1 MRKGRYDMIIN
12 FEFLDEEPIEN
23 IITCLHYNVDK
34 VVFFGNGKLI
44 AEKKGSM
51 ERFLK
56 KYCNVEQVEFY
67 EISDT
72 DLGAVVEVMRTA
84 IVNERM
90 QEHACYFDV
99 TGGEG
104 LALLAFGIL
113 SRELQV
119 PMHMY
124 DVQKDE
130 LLEFDR
136 DYAEHISKN
145 VPGQKIGLN
154 LDKIVEMHGGVISYK
169 HNKGYKGQHDAGDLA
184 DIQKL
189 WRINQRFEREWNQ
202 FAMFLARYAQ
212 EMMVD
217 LSADVV
223 NADMKTRRSI
233 GTTKKL
239 ERILEACE
247 EAGVVRNVC
256 HENGRYSFTYKNEFV
271 KSCMCDSGSVLEQ
284 YTFLQEQSEPGTVDC
299 RVGVHID
306 WDGKL
311 HEGQGEDV
319 LNEIDVLSLCGN
331 VPVFISCKGGSVDQ
345 MALYELD
352 TVASRFGGKYA
363 KKMLVVARELSKAHA
378 LRAEEMGIEVRVL

>member
-1 MRKGRYDMIIN
+1 MIIN

-23 IITCLHYNVDK
+23 IITCLHYKAEK
-34 VVFFGNGKLI
+34 VVFFGAKELI
-44 AEKKGSM
+44 AEKRNSM

-56 KYCNVEQVEFY
+56 KYCKVGQVEFF

-72 DLGAVVEVMRTA
+72 DLDAVVEVMRKE
-84 IVNERM
+84 IEKERQQKNE
-90 QEHACYFDV
+90 CYFDV

-124 DVQKDE
+124 DVEKDE
-130 LLEFDR
+130 LLEFDK
-136 DYAEHISKN
+136 DYSERISRN
-145 VPGQKIGLN
+145 VPSQRVQLD
-154 LDKIVEMHGGVISYK
+154 LDKIIEMRGGVVSYK
-169 HNKGYKGQHDAGDLA
+169 HNKGYKGQHDADDMA

-189 WRINQRFEREWNQ
+189 WKINQRFEREWNQ
-202 FAMFLARYAQ
+202 FAMFLARHAQ

-217 LSADVV
+217 LNAGVV

-233 GTTKKL
+233 GSVKKL
-239 ERILEACE
+239 NQILDACN
-247 EAGVVRNVC
+247 EAGILRNVKYDK
-256 HENGRYSFTYKNEFV
+256 ERYAFTYKNEFV

-284 YTFLQEQSEPGTVDC
+284 YTFLREQDNAGTLDC

-306 WDGKL
+306 WDGVIHK
-311 HEGQGEDV
+311 EQGEDV

-352 TVASRFGGKYA
+352 AVASRFGGKYA
-363 KKMLVVARELSKAHA
+363 KKRLVVSKPLSRGHA
-378 LRAEEMGIEVRVL
+378 LRAEEMGIEVIVL

>member
-1 MRKGRYDMIIN
+1 MIIN

-23 IITCLHYNVDK
+23 IITCLNYRVDK
-34 VVFFGNGKLI
+34 VVFFGDRELVT
-44 AEKKGSM
+44 EKKGSM

-56 KYCNVEQVEFY
+56 KYCNVKQVAFQ

-72 DLGAVVEVMRTA
+72 DLNAVVEVMRSE
-84 IVNERM
+84 IDRERQQQNE
-90 QEHACYFDV
+90 CYFDV

-124 DVQKDE
+124 DVEKNE
-130 LLEFDR
+130 LLEFDKGYTER
-136 DYAEHISKN
+136 ISEN
-145 VPGQKIGLN
+145 VPSQRIQLN
-154 LDKIVEMHGGVISYK
+154 LDKIIEMHGGVVSYK
-169 HNKGYKGQHDAGDLA
+169 HNKSYKGQHDAGDIA

-202 FAMFLARYAQ
+202 FAMFLARHAQ
-212 EMMVD
+212 DMMVD

-223 NADMKTRRSI
+223 SADMKTRRSI

-239 ERILEACE
+239 NQLLDACE
-247 EAGVVRNVC
+247 EAGVLRNVR
-256 HENGRYSFTYKNEFV
+256 HEKGRYSFTYKNEFV

-284 YTFLQEQSEPGTVDC
+284 YTYLLEQDNPGVVDC

-306 WDGKL
+306 WDGIL
-311 HEGQGEDV
+311 HGEHGEDV

-331 VPVFISCKGGSVDQ
+331 TPIFISCKGGSVDQ

-352 TVASRFGGKYA
+352 AVAGRFGGKYA
-363 KKMLVVARELSKAHA
+363 KKVIVVSKELSRGHA
-378 LRAEEMGIEVRVL
+378 LRAKEMGIEVRVL

>member
-1 MRKGRYDMIIN
+1 MIIN

-23 IITCLHYNVDK
+23 IITCLHYKVDK
-34 VVFFGNGKLI
+34 VVFFGNRELLI
-44 AEKKGSM
+44 EKKNSM

-56 KYCNVEQVEFY
+56 KHCSVKQVEFL

-72 DLGAVVEVMRTA
+72 DLGAVVEVMRSA
-84 IVNERM
+84 IRKEREKGNE
-90 QEHACYFDV
+90 CYFDV

-104 LALLAFGIL
+104 LALLAFGII

-124 DVQKDE
+124 DVEKDE
-130 LLEFDR
+130 LREFDK
-136 DYAEHISKN
+136 DYAERISKN
-145 VPGQKIGLN
+145 VSEQHIRLN
-154 LDKIVEMHGGVISYK
+154 LDKIVEMHGGVVSYK
-169 HNKGYKGQHDAGDLA
+169 HNKGYKGQHDEGDLA
-184 DIQKL
+184 DIRKL
-189 WRINQRFEREWNQ
+189 WKINQRYEREWNQ
-202 FAMFLARYAQ
+202 FAMFLARHAQ
-212 EMMVD
+212 DMMVD
-217 LSADVV
+217 LSAEVV

-239 ERILEACE
+239 NQILDTCSE
-247 EAGVVRNVC
+247 EGVLRNVR
-256 HENGRYSFTYKNEFV
+256 HEKERYSFTYKNEFV

-284 YTFLQEQSEPGTVDC
+284 YTYMCEQDNPGTLDC

-306 WDGKL
+306 WDGIL
-311 HEGQGEDV
+311 HEEQGVDV

-352 TVASRFGGKYA
+352 AVASRFGGKYA
-363 KKMLVVARELSKAHA
+363 KKVIVLSKELSRGHA
-378 LRAEEMGIEVRVL
+378 LRAKEMGIEVRVL